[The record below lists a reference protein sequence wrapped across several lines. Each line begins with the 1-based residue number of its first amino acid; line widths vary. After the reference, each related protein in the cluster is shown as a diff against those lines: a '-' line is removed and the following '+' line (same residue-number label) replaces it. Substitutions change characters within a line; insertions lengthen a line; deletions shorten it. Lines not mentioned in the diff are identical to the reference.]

1 MTTKDDRRIRRLAA
15 LISALLFI
23 CLSATA
29 IGASMSGADA
39 DHLLEQRQ
47 AFVEAERA
55 LKRGDRRRY
64 EALLNDLHDYPLYPY
79 LLYTELRQRIAR
91 ADSDEINDFL
101 DTHAD
106 TPLAPRLRRA
116 WLKDAYRKKRWEEV
130 IQAYQPTTNAA
141 MQCRYLHAL
150 HETGEVEKA
159 LEQVPKL
166 WLASYSQPPACDP
179 IFAAWRSAERLT
191 STLAW
196 ARIRLAMKAGRTG
209 LARYLS
215 RYLPE
220 NERYLVDLWRR
231 VRNHPSTVLK
241 HRLFRNEHP
250 IVNEILVYGVAR
262 WARRAPDKA
271 AQAWGDLQPR
281 YAFSDDQVAA
291 VQRAIGLRYARRD
304 DGEALRW
311 LESVDERWAD
321 DRLREVGAITALRDR
336 QWEQALDWIDR
347 LEAAGQGEPRW
358 RYWRARSLTELGEGR
373 AAMQILSEL
382 AGQRSFYGFMAAD
395 HADLPYS
402 LNESPLP
409 IAESEIDDAGWIPGV
424 RRAREFFLLGRTVDA
439 RREWHHTT
447 RYMAPRQLAAAA
459 ALAHRWGWHDR
470 AILTLGR
477 TGHLDDLELRFP
489 LAFHEPVVRQA
500 QQQAIDPAWV
510 FAVMRQESAFS
521 PDAHSPAGAMG
532 LMQLLPRTARQVARK
547 TNTRYRSHRQL
558 YNADLN
564 IRLGSA
570 YLRRL
575 LDQLDEHP
583 ALATAAYNAGPHR
596 VKKWLPENSDM
607 PSDVWIE
614 SVPFRETRN
623 YLKRVFA
630 YTAIY
635 EQRLGQEPTR
645 LTKRLAPVPS
655 RLGEAAKPGS
665 G

>member
-1 MTTKDDRRIRRLAA
+1 MFEDVRRTRLLAVA
-15 LISALLFI
+15 VPALLLVA
-23 CLSATA
+23 LSATSFA
-29 IGASMSGADA
+29 ASVSGSDA
-39 DHLLEQRQ
+39 DRLLTQRK
-47 AFVEAERA
+47 AFEEAERV

-64 EALLNDLHDYPLYPY
+64 QDLLAELEDYPLYPY
-79 LLYTELRQRIAR
+79 LLYAELRPRIAR
-91 ADSDEINDFL
+91 ADATEITRFL
-101 DTHAD
+101 DTYAD
-106 TPLAPRLRRA
+106 TPLAARLRRA
-116 WLKDAYRKKRWEEV
+116 WLKDAYRNQRWQEV
-130 IQAYQPTTNAA
+130 LQAYQPTTNAA
-141 MQCRYLHAL
+141 MRCRYLHAL
-150 HETGEVEKA
+150 HVTGQVEEA
-159 LEQVPKL
+159 FGQVKEL
-166 WLASYSQPPACDP
+166 WLAGYSQPPACDP
-179 IFAAWRSAERLT
+179 IFDAWRDADLLT
-191 STLAW
+191 NDLVW

-220 NERYLVDLWRR
+220 DERHLVELWRR
-231 VRNHPSTVLK
+231 VRDRPSLVLK
-241 HRLFRNEHP
+241 NRLSQDQHA
-250 IVNEILVYGVAR
+250 IINEILIYGVAR
-262 WARRAPDKA
+262 WARNAPDKA
-271 AQAWGDLQPR
+271 ADAWRELQQR
-281 YAFSDDQVAA
+281 HTFSESQVAT
-291 VQRAIGLRYARRD
+291 VQRAIGLRYVRRN
-304 DGEALRW
+304 DGKALRW
-311 LESVDERWAD
+311 LESIDTRLAD
-321 DRLREVGAITALRDR
+321 NRVREAGAITALRDR
-336 QWEQALDWIDR
+336 RWEKALDWIDR
-347 LEAAGQGEPRW
+347 LEEAGQGEQRW
-358 RYWRARSLTELGEGR
+358 RYWRARSLAELGENS
-373 AAMQILSEL
+373 AAMEILSEL
-382 AGQRSFYGFMAAD
+382 AGRRSFYGFMAAD

-402 LNESPLP
+402 LNDSPLP
-409 IAESEIDDAGWIPGV
+409 ISESEVGVASWTPGI

-447 RYMAPRQLAAAA
+447 RYMTPRQLAAAA

-489 LAFHEPVVRQA
+489 LAYHEPVMQQA
-500 QQQAIDPAWV
+500 QQQSIDPAWV

-521 PDAHSPAGAMG
+521 ADARSPAGAMG

-575 LDQLDEHP
+575 LDELDEHP

-596 VKKWLPENSDM
+596 VKKWLPENTDM

-614 SVPFRETRN
+614 SVPFHETRN

-645 LTKRLAPVPS
+645 LTKRLAPVPG
-655 RLGEAAKPGS
+655 RLREDASPGK